1 FTGNIGG
8 YDFEQATYERT
19 GDMVTVTGRLK
30 DGGLISLT
38 AKTGLDRKGA
48 RQYEVES
55 VVDKSGVRYSKESA
69 VAAVQRGKVRGDV
82 FSNAQARE
90 AFAESFVAALQ
101 STRSMRAVY
110 DRGVGFNSGIDLG
123 TVSFTRVGSEAVDG
137 GGPIGRVRSSVA
149 GALGIKSNH
158 GVDERQMIDA
168 QKVKVLKIIDES
180 KGNGFLAAERLR
192 KMWADNTGDS
202 SFRMLNFYS
211 GGAPDPGYIEKAQ
224 PQRFEPSSRVVGGK

>member
-38 AKTGLDRKGA
+38 AKTGLDGKGV

-55 VVDKSGVRYSKESA
+55 VVDRSGVQYSKEA
-69 VAAVQRGKVRGDV
+69 ATAAVQRGKIRSDV
-82 FSNAQARE
+82 YTDAQARE
-90 AFAESFVAALQ
+90 AFSNSFVAAIQ

-110 DRGVGFNSGIDLG
+110 DRGVGLNSGIDSGSVFSAKSGSQAAEDLG
-123 TVSFTRVGSEAVDG
+123 FA
-137 GGPIGRVRSSVA
+137 GRAWSSISA
-149 GALGIKSNH
+149 GFGLKSGHSAKDLQNI
-158 GVDERQMIDA
+158 DE
-168 QKVKVLKIIDES
+168 QKVKVLKIIEES

-192 KMWADNTGDS
+192 MMWADNTGDS
-202 SFRMLNFYS
+202 SFRMLNFYN
-211 GGAPDPGYIEKAQ
+211 GGAPDTSFIEKAR
-224 PQRFEPSSRVVGGK
+224 PQRFEPSSRVTGGR